1 MLQLKIQDILRA
13 TLPEHSGNEGWIGVS
28 PKGDAYHVVVP
39 VDVQIARG
47 VMACNR
53 PTDGTP
59 FGGYSGW
66 LYFRCPPYDETPG
79 HESRSR
85 EEQALKTAADLIR
98 FLKSY
103 DIESELAAEASVAHA
118 EAIHESKQF
127 TKSSPVNCAGRV
139 SRPLGTESR
148 TLSCTSCGKTWP
160 NLAQFLR
167 DPGVKVSQYKACV
180 DDFNKGTY
188 EFYHS
193 CGSSVSVPAARCV
206 RTRAYGKSLVGS
218 HACPG
223 LCYYEKSVLG
233 CSALCEG
240 SPYRRIA
247 GKLAFRTRNKE

>member
-1 MLQLKIQDILRA
+1 MLQLRIQDILRA

-66 LYFRCPPYDETPG
+66 LYFRCPPYGETSE
-79 HESRSR
+79 HESRAR

-103 DIESELAAEASVAHA
+103 DIECELAAEASAAHA
-118 EAIHESKQF
+118 EAIDETEQF
-127 TKSSPVNCAGRV
+127 TKCSPVNCAGRV
-139 SRPLGTESR
+139 SRPLGAESR
-148 TLSCTSCGKTWP
+148 TVSCTSCAKTWP

-167 DPGVKVSQYKACV
+167 DPGVKLSQYKACV

-188 EFYHS
+188 EFSHS
-193 CGSSVSVPAARCV
+193 CGSLVAVPAARFVTISCL
-206 RTRAYGKSLVGS
+206 RKI
-218 HACPG
+218 ACG
-223 LCYYEKSVLG
+223 V
-233 CSALCEG
+233 
-240 SPYRRIA
+240 
-247 GKLAFRTRNKE
+247 